1 MPTLDAAMTAVDLT
15 DLDRFANGFPHELF
29 ATLRRDAPVWF
40 HPPTTHTPGGEGF
53 WVLTRHADVSAAALD
68 GATFSSHRG
77 GSRDGGGTLIEDLPS
92 GFAAGVLL
100 NMMDDPRHRHF
111 RRLITPS
118 VSPRALA
125 QMEAELRQRTGAIL
139 DAVAARG
146 ACDFVTDVAT
156 ELPLQ
161 AIARLLGIPQ
171 ADRHRLFGWANAT
184 LDYDDRELGQS
195 SAKTQAAQ
203 AELFQYGTAL
213 LTEKR
218 RCPADDIL
226 SAAAHGRIPGPGGD
240 DEGVAELELQML
252 FNLLIAAGSETT
264 RNSIAAGVAA
274 LVQHPEQWRALQAD
288 RALLPRAI
296 EEILRWTSSTPYNRR
311 TATRDVELRG
321 QTIRAGDKVTLWWA
335 SANRDEDVF
344 AEPFR
349 FDVRRDPNP
358 HLTFGY
364 GNHFCLGANLARVE
378 MRLVFEGLLERFAR
392 IELAGSIEWTRS
404 NKHTG
409 VRHMPVT
416 FVRKTEARS

>member
-1 MPTLDAAMTAVDLT
+1 MIPDLDLT
-15 DLDRFANGFPHELF
+15 DLDRFANGFPHQLF
-29 ATLRRDAPVWF
+29 TRLRREAPVYF
-40 HPPTTHTPGGEGF
+40 HPPTPHTPGGEGF

-100 NMMDDPRHRHF
+100 NMMDDPRHRSF

-171 ADRHRLFGWANAT
+171 ADRHQLFGWANAT
-184 LDYDDRELGQS
+184 LDYDDRELGQT

-213 LTEKR
+213 LAEKR

-226 SAAAHGRIPGPGGD
+226 SAAAHGRIPGAGDGD

-311 TATRDVELRG
+311 TATRDVALRG

-364 GNHFCLGANLARVE
+364 GSHFCLGANLARVE
-378 MRLVFEGLLERFAR
+378 MRLVFAGLLDRFAS
-392 IELAGSIEWTRS
+392 IALDGPIEWTRS

>member
-1 MPTLDAAMTAVDLT
+1 
-15 DLDRFANGFPHELF
+15 
-29 ATLRRDAPVWF
+29 
-40 HPPTTHTPGGEGF
+40 
-53 WVLTRHADVSAAALD
+53 
-68 GATFSSHRG
+68 
-77 GSRDGGGTLIEDLPS
+77 
-92 GFAAGVLL
+92 
-100 NMMDDPRHRHF
+100 MDDPRHRNF

-171 ADRHRLFGWANAT
+171 ADRHQLFGWANAT
-184 LDYDDRELGQS
+184 LDYDDRELGQT

-203 AELFQYGTAL
+203 AELFRYGTAL
-213 LTEKR
+213 LAEKR

-226 SAAAHGRIPGPGGD
+226 SAAAHGRIPGGGG

-311 TATRDVELRG
+311 TATRDVALRG

-378 MRLVFEGLLERFAR
+378 MRLVFAGLLDRFAS
-392 IELAGSIEWTRS
+392 IALDGPIEWTRS